1 MARSREAG
9 SVLPEGNAVPA
20 EVELVDISCVKCLV
34 ISRQISGTVNIILP
48 VDRFA
53 FIILELLDANIL
65 SAECPGSIS
74 CIFINLLPD
83 DSESSLA
90 EVADRDVL
98 NTSTGAAVVQIVEI
112 KDMDILSLVEAL
124 ACPDLSAHRKGV
136 ACSSLTDG
144 GMLAGPCRVGVAVI
158 IVLHCKALIEFLRSN
173 NTIIA

>member
-53 FIILELLDANIL
+53 YIILELLDANIL

-98 NTSTGAAVVQIVEI
+98 NTSTGAADVKIVEI

-124 ACPDLSAHRKGV
+124 ACPDLSAHRKGI
-136 ACSSLTDG
+136 ASPGLTEG
-144 GMLAGPCRVGVAVI
+144 NALAVPC
-158 IVLHCKALIEFLRSN
+158 
-173 NTIIA
+173 